1 MGLGMTRIEAK
12 EAIDAIEFDYS
23 SLEYAIETLTGN
35 MNSNSYLYVM
45 ESGSFVQ
52 NAKAI
57 LKKIYDTF
65 HKALVTFRNFVKRV
79 WRKFYS
85 SLIKKIA
92 SHDSWMDKETGMKN
106 YNIPLTPAEMQLINA
121 VSEKD
126 WDNLPNIDLLMK
138 EPKIDSKKERQDD
151 KKNKTVTTRYRYTIT
166 VEDFNKFIDTMVI
179 EANRV
184 DASIASE
191 IGSDV
196 TKEEIN
202 VLKNQAQYWS
212 KCISLSMRI
221 ALDYSKG
228 IRRADMYADTDFLN
242 SRGKGDFY
250 WDLQKDCPKAIQNAI
265 QTKDPDKVRKEIMS
279 YVDDNFHKNV
289 KIEQDYLSVH
299 NPAVL
304 LTNLSRY
311 AEKKGIDIFQDHK
324 DIGYRIANIVN
335 IDPKD
340 WKYDDFVMLYEE
352 MHENFSRLRLDYLN
366 KMSVYF
372 TYNWR
377 DK

>member
-1 MGLGMTRIEAK
+1 MGLGMTRIDAE
-12 EAIDAIEFDYS
+12 EAIEAIEFDYS
-23 SLEYAIETLTGN
+23 SLDYAIENLTTDID
-35 MNSNSYLYVM
+35 SNSYLYVM

-57 LKKIYDTF
+57 LKKIYNTF

-85 SLIKKIA
+85 SIIKKIN
-92 SHDSWMDKETGMKN
+92 SFGKWMNSG
-106 YNIPLTPAEMQLINA
+106 NINITLTPAEMQLIKA

-126 WDNLPNIDLLMK
+126 WDELPNIDLLMK
-138 EPKIDSKKERQDD
+138 EHKVDSTKDAKGPDNE
-151 KKNKTVTTRYRYTIT
+151 YRYTVT
-166 VEDFNKFIDTMVI
+166 VEEFNKFIDNMVI

-184 DASIASE
+184 DAEIASK
-191 IGSDV
+191 IGTDV
-196 TKEEIN
+196 TKEKLNE
-202 VLKNQAQYWS
+202 LKNQAQYWS
-212 KCISLSMRI
+212 KCISLGMKI
-221 ALDYSKG
+221 AMDYTKG
-228 IRRADMYADTDFLN
+228 IRKANYYKDSDFLYR
-242 SRGKGDFY
+242 RGKGDFY
-250 WDLQKDCPKAIQNAI
+250 FDYQKDCPKAIQNAI

-289 KIEQDYLSVH
+289 DWKKDYISVH

-311 AEKKGIDIFQDHK
+311 AEKNGIDIFQDHK
-324 DIGYRIANIVN
+324 DIGYRIDKVVN

-340 WKYDDFVMLYEE
+340 WKYDDFVTLYEE

-366 KMSVYF
+366 KMCVHF
-372 TYNWR
+372 TYNW
-377 DK
+377 KEN

>member
-1 MGLGMTRIEAK
+1 MGLGMTKIDAK

-23 SLEYAIETLTGN
+23 SLDYAIENLATD

-57 LKKIYDTF
+57 LKKIYNTF

-85 SLIKKIA
+85 SHIKKIA
-92 SHDSWMDKETGMKN
+92 SYVHPVYKQMNAKN
-106 YNIPLTPAEMQLINA
+106 YNIPLTPAEMRLIKA

-126 WDNLPNIDLLMK
+126 WDNLPNIDLLMN
-138 EPKIDSKKERQDD
+138 EPKVNSAEKDPAGPD
-151 KKNKTVTTRYRYTIT
+151 NRYRYTVT
-166 VEDFNKFIDTMVI
+166 VEEFNAFIDNMVV

-184 DASIASE
+184 DAEIASK
-191 IGSDV
+191 IGTDV
-196 TKEEIN
+196 TKEKLNE
-202 VLKNQAQYWS
+202 LKNQAQYWS
-212 KCISLSMRI
+212 KCISLGMRI
-221 ALDYSKG
+221 AIDYSKNT
-228 IRRADMYADTDFLN
+228 RRSNDYIDIDILN
-242 SRGKGDFY
+242 RRGKGMFYKDF
-250 WDLQKDCPKAIQNAI
+250 QKDCPKAIQNAI

-279 YVDDNFHKNV
+279 FVDNNFHKNV
-289 KIEQDYLSVH
+289 DWKDDQSVH

-311 AEKKGIDIFQDHK
+311 AEKKGIDVFQDHK
-324 DIGYRIANIVN
+324 DIGYHIENIVN
-335 IDPKD
+335 DDPKD
-340 WKYDDFVMLYEE
+340 WKYDDFVTLYEE
-352 MHENFSRLRLDYLN
+352 MHENFSRLRLNYLN
-366 KMSVYF
+366 KMCFHF

-377 DK
+377 KK